1 MKKIIFTA
9 LSILLAGSVCAQTA
23 GINAGGTLSDYTRNF
38 DTDENQGPRAGLQIS
53 LSGQYPVTKKIGI
66 RADLSFVQKGD
77 QVKDPDSDYSKK
89 FRVNYGEFFAGPV
102 INLGSAYVFAGPYF
116 ATALSGE
123 ESTNYSDGTSRT
135 IDIFNTETA
144 VLLGGYSDMLNKF
157 DAGLNIGLGYEINN
171 FTLEVKGGLGLSN
184 FYNTES
190 DWYETQKFLG
200 VYRVDDEP
208 IENDVRVKNI
218 HVGLTIGYRISL

>member
-23 GINAGGTLSDYTRNF
+23 GINVGGTLSDYSRNY
-38 DTDENQGPRAGLQIS
+38 DTHENQGPTAGLQIS

-77 QVKDPDSDYSKK
+77 QVKDPDSDYLKK

-102 INLGSAYVFAGPYF
+102 ISLGSAYVFAGPYI

-123 ESTNYSDGTSRT
+123 ETTNYSDGTSRT
-135 IDIFNTETA
+135 VDVFNTETNP
-144 VLLGGYSDMLNKF
+144 LLGGYSDMLNKF

-171 FTLEVKGGLGLSN
+171 FTIEAKGGLGLSN

-218 HVGLTIGYRISL
+218 HAGLTIGYRISL